1 MCECHDHA
9 HWRAH
14 AWGHGRSGSCC
25 CCCCCCHGPSHP
37 TESGCC
43 RPSSHHHGDS
53 CGEPASH
60 HHDGGSCHDTDH
72 GPRLRRRFVSREEK
86 IARLEAYLA
95 ELQAEAKAV
104 EEKIARL
111 REPCE

>member
-1 MCECHDHA
+1 
-9 HWRAH
+9 
-14 AWGHGRSGSCC
+14 
-25 CCCCCCHGPSHP
+25 
-37 TESGCC
+37 
-43 RPSSHHHGDS
+43 
-53 CGEPASH
+53 
-60 HHDGGSCHDTDH
+60 
-72 GPRLRRRFVSREEK
+72 VSREEK